1 MNSMPATLTLNLNY
15 ACRISHVLLVY
26 YIQGEVQ
33 SRSHKIESMIQDFE
47 EKESLLLRKIAGLE
61 LAKERIEQGAVSD
74 LEQLRIELTQL
85 QKQNEEL
92 RQQGSE
98 LRSEGNTQGMLQSE
112 AEHLREVDEKHE
124 KRSKEQTQNARG
136 ENVDERVLLLETE
149 LVEAI
154 EAKNMYKV
162 QLQSAI
168 AQQHNGQ
175 DAVQQGIGNV
185 DQLIELQKRTKSLE
199 AELRDMQD
207 RYSSMSLRFAK
218 VEAQCEELVMVVRN
232 LRST

>member
-1 MNSMPATLTLNLNY
+1 MSTNTKLGGGPVKIPRDRVND
-15 ACRISHVLLVY
+15 
-26 YIQGEVQ
+26 
-33 SRSHKIESMIQDFE
+33 SRLE

-61 LAKERIEQGAVSD
+61 LAKERIQEGAVSD
-74 LEQLRIELTQL
+74 LEQLRIELRQL

-98 LRSEGNTQGMLQSE
+98 LQSEGNTHGMLKIE
-112 AEHLREVDEKHE
+112 AEHLQEVDEKHE
-124 KRSKEQTQNARG
+124 KRLKEQTQNALG

-168 AQQHNGQ
+168 AQQDNGQ
-175 DAVQQGIGNV
+175 DAVQQDIGNV

-207 RYSSMSLRFAK
+207 RYSSMSLRFAE
-218 VEAQCEELVMVVRN
+218 VEAQREELVMVVQN
-232 LRST
+232 LRSTRR

>member
-1 MNSMPATLTLNLNY
+1 MNTKYHMTSLSATRLLCIGKLLSQLT
-15 ACRISHVLLVY
+15 I
-26 YIQGEVQ
+26 
-33 SRSHKIESMIQDFE
+33 K
-47 EKESLLLRKIAGLE
+47 
-61 LAKERIEQGAVSD
+61 
-74 LEQLRIELTQL
+74 
-85 QKQNEEL
+85 
-92 RQQGSE
+92 
-98 LRSEGNTQGMLQSE
+98 RSEHGFQ
-112 AEHLREVDEKHE
+112 VDEKHE
-124 KRSKEQTQNARG
+124 KRLKEQTQNALG

-207 RYSSMSLRFAK
+207 RYSSMSLRFAE
-218 VEAQCEELVMVVRN
+218 VEAQREELVMVVRN
-232 LRST
+232 LRSTRR

>member
-1 MNSMPATLTLNLNY
+1 
-15 ACRISHVLLVY
+15 
-26 YIQGEVQ
+26 
-33 SRSHKIESMIQDFE
+33 MIQDFE

-61 LAKERIEQGAVSD
+61 LAKEQIEEGAVSD
-74 LEQLRIELTQL
+74 LEQLRIE
-85 QKQNEEL
+85 
-92 RQQGSE
+92 
-98 LRSEGNTQGMLQSE
+98 
-112 AEHLREVDEKHE
+112 
-124 KRSKEQTQNARG
+124 QTQNALG

-185 DQLIELQKRTKSLE
+185 DQLIELQKWTKSLE

-207 RYSSMSLRFAK
+207 RYSSMSLRFAE
-218 VEAQCEELVMVVRN
+218 VEAQREELVMVVRN

>member
-1 MNSMPATLTLNLNY
+1 
-15 ACRISHVLLVY
+15 
-26 YIQGEVQ
+26 
-33 SRSHKIESMIQDFE
+33 MIQDFE

-61 LAKERIEQGAVSD
+61 LAKERIEEGAVSD
-74 LEQLRIELTQL
+74 LEQLRIEL

-98 LRSEGNTQGMLQSE
+98 LRSEGNTHGMLQSE

-124 KRSKEQTQNARG
+124 KRLKEQTQNALG
-136 ENVDERVLLLETE
+136 ENMDERVLLLETE

-154 EAKNMYKV
+154 EAKNVYKV

-185 DQLIELQKRTKSLE
+185 DQLIELQKRTKCLE

-207 RYSSMSLRFAK
+207 RYSSMSLRFAE
-218 VEAQCEELVMVVRN
+218 VEAQREELVMVVRN
-232 LRST
+232 LRSTRR